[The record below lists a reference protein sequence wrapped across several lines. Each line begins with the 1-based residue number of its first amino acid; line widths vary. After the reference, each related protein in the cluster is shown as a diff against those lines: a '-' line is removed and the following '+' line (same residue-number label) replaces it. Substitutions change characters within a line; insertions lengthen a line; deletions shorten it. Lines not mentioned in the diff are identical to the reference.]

1 MQNAENESL
10 ATATCIFNHKS
21 DDAAGLIKECQGGEL
36 WLKPFA
42 KGLRVREG
50 RALAS
55 RRKTK
60 MQSEL

>member
-21 DDAAGLIKECQGGEL
+21 DDAAGLRKECQGGEL

-42 KGLRVREG
+42 KGLREFEG
-50 RALAS
+50 RALNS
-55 RRKTK
+55 RRKSDVK
-60 MQSEL
+60 IIL